1 MADPIELQ
9 VIDIIAKRRKINPS
23 TVTLDTT
30 FEQLGIDSLE
40 AADLVFTFEDTF
52 GIVVPDEA
60 AQSMKTVGQVVE
72 GVRRLTAERTGT

>member
-1 MADPIELQ
+1 MTDSIESQ
-9 VIDIIAKRRKINPS
+9 VIDIIAKRRKIDRS
-23 TVTLDTT
+23 AVTLETT

-60 AQSMKTVGQVVE
+60 AQSMKTVQQVVE
-72 GVRRLTAERTGT
+72 GVRRTS

>member
-1 MADPIELQ
+1 MTDSIESQ
-9 VIDIIAKRRKINPS
+9 VIDIIAKRRKIDRS
-23 TVTLDTT
+23 AVTLETT

-60 AQSMKTVGQVVE
+60 AQSMKTVQQVVE
-72 GVRRLTAERTGT
+72 GVRRLMAERTGT